1 MKKIYLLLLI
11 LMIFPYVVFADC
23 LSDFK
28 EIENEFKV
36 SYKYN
41 KDTDDFDI
49 TFVNPDKTKYTFG
62 YHDKEEIKKFTM
74 SIQDNQETLIL
85 KNYKDTKYE
94 YNFVAISGNCANN
107 VANSGTIELKK
118 YNPYSDSPLCQG
130 NEEFVLCQRDYDKA
144 IDEESFKS
152 RLEIYKQSK
161 EIKENNSS
169 SNQSNINKNN
179 GKNSNKNNIFADIL
193 DFIKNNIAL
202 TIIILLV
209 VIAIIVG
216 IIFRIKKVIKSRRFE

>member
-1 MKKIYLLLLI
+1 
-11 LMIFPYVVFADC
+11 MIFPYVVFADC
-23 LSDFK
+23 LSDFQ

-74 SIQDNQETLIL
+74 SIQDNRETLVL
-85 KNYKDTKYE
+85 RNYKDTKYE

-161 EIKENNSS
+161 EAKTNNSS
-169 SNQSNINKNN
+169 QNQSSINKNN
-179 GKNSNKNNIFADIL
+179 GKKSNKNNIFADIL

-216 IIFRIKKVIKSRRFE
+216 IIFHIKKVIKSRRFE

>member
-1 MKKIYLLLLI
+1 
-11 LMIFPYVVFADC
+11 MIFPYVVFADC

-74 SIQDNQETLIL
+74 SIQDNQETLVL
-85 KNYKDTKYE
+85 RNYKDTKYE

-161 EIKENNSS
+161 EAKTNNSS